1 MTDVYSTMPVLDF
14 LELLRATSISCGNHP
29 VVLDKLDE
37 LIELSLE
44 DDRAALIKRIERLDS
59 ENTELDRE
67 NTELLKA
74 KFDLEDKVARL
85 LSKLEQIE
93 SALE

>member
-44 DDRAALIKRIERLDS
+44 DDRAALIEKIEQLDS
-59 ENTELDRE
+59 ENTEL
-67 NTELLKA
+67 LKA
-74 KFDLEDKVARL
+74 NFDLEDKVARL

-93 SALE
+93 SASE

>member
-59 ENTELDRE
+59 ENTEL
-67 NTELLKA
+67 LKA
-74 KFDLEDKVARL
+74 NFDLEDKVARL
-85 LSKLEQIE
+85 LSKIEQIE

>member
-1 MTDVYSTMPVLDF
+1 MTEVYSTMPALEF
-14 LELLRATSISCGNHP
+14 LELLRTTSISCGNHP

-44 DDRAALIKRIERLDS
+44 DDRAALIERIERLDS
-59 ENTELDRE
+59 ENTEL
-67 NTELLKA
+67 LKA
-74 KFDLEDKVARL
+74 NFDLKDKVARL

>member
-14 LELLRATSISCGNHP
+14 LELLRTTSISCGNHP

-37 LIELSLE
+37 LIELSLV
-44 DDRAALIKRIERLDS
+44 DDRAALIEKIEQLDS
-59 ENTELDRE
+59 ENTEL
-67 NTELLKA
+67 LKA
-74 KFDLEDKVARL
+74 NVDLEAEVARL

>member
-59 ENTELDRE
+59 ENTEL
-67 NTELLKA
+67 LKA
-74 KFDLEDKVARL
+74 NFELEDKVARL

>member
-1 MTDVYSTMPVLDF
+1 MTDVYSTMPALEF
-14 LELLRATSISCGNHP
+14 LELLRATSISVAALP
-29 VVLDKLDE
+29 RQALDKLDE

-59 ENTELDRE
+59 ENTEL
-67 NTELLKA
+67 LKA
-74 KFDLEDKVARL
+74 NFELEDKVARL

>member
-37 LIELSLE
+37 LIELSLV
-44 DDRAALIKRIERLDS
+44 DDRAALIEKIEQLDS
-59 ENTELDRE
+59 ENTEL
-67 NTELLKA
+67 LKA
-74 KFDLEDKVARL
+74 NVDLENEVARL
-85 LSKLEQIE
+85 LSKLEQIK

>member
-1 MTDVYSTMPVLDF
+1 MTDVYSTMPALEF

-59 ENTELDRE
+59 ENTEL
-67 NTELLKA
+67 LKA
-74 KFDLEDKVARL
+74 NFELEDKVARL